1 MEQIGKEKINH
12 RGALI
17 TMGLG
22 FLLNLI
28 SSTAIEMFQLSDFW
42 TTIISGS
49 GIVLMG
55 LGVFLFFRND
65 SDADHRRM
73 GWVML
78 IFALVAGI
86 FQLSSLF

>member
-1 MEQIGKEKINH
+1 MKPIEQKQTNPH

-22 FLLNLI
+22 FLLNLF
-28 SSTAIEMFQLSDFW
+28 SSMAGELFQLADFW
-42 TTIISGS
+42 LSVISGG

-78 IFALVAGI
+78 TLAILVVAVTMI
-86 FQLSSLF
+86 W